1 MLLTNFK
8 NLIGGILSNRD
19 YKVVNLAGNTITLPL
34 SETVGANGFLN
45 NGYLWIGRVDE
56 NIHKDM
62 YKFNYD
68 NNNFTNSNQSTN
80 ILDDRIVYTGSWTN
94 NSTSDLVVTTVGV
107 SVHNP
112 SESVPNP
119 NWTKHFFIEISKLET
134 PITIKPN
141 ETKTFTIT
149 INF

>member
-8 NLIGGILSNRD
+8 NLISGILSNTNCDVRD
-19 YKVVNLAGNTITLPL
+19 AAGNTQTLTP
-34 SETVGANGFLN
+34 SEIVGANGLLN
-45 NGYLWIGRVDE
+45 NGYVWIGRADE

-68 NNNFTNSNQSTN
+68 NYSFTNSSQSTN
-80 ILDDRIVYTGSWTN
+80 ISNDRIVYTGSWTN
-94 NSTSDLVVTTVGV
+94 IATIDLVVTTVGV
-107 SVHNP
+107 SVHDTN
-112 SESVPNP
+112 
-119 NWTKHFFIEISKLET
+119 KKFFIEITKLET
-134 PITIKPN
+134 PITIKPG

>member
-8 NLIGGILSNRD
+8 NLISGILSNRD
-19 YKVVNLAGNTITLPL
+19 CNVANLTGNTITLTP
-34 SETVGANGFLN
+34 SEIVGADGVLSK
-45 NGYLWIGRVDE
+45 GQIWIGRGDE

-62 YKFNYD
+62 YNFNYD
-68 NNNFTNSNQSTN
+68 NTNFTSSNQSTN
-80 ILDDRIVYTGSWTN
+80 ILDDRIVYTGSKTN
-94 NSTSDLVVTTVGV
+94 KSTSDLVVTTVGV
-107 SVHNP
+107 SVHDDTW
-112 SESVPNP
+112 V
-119 NWTKHFFIEISKLET
+119 KHSFIEITKLET

>member
-8 NLIGGILSNRD
+8 NLISGILSNRD
-19 YKVVNLAGNTITLPL
+19 CNVLNVVGNEITLRP
-34 SETVGANGFLN
+34 SEIVGADGLLN
-45 NGYLWIGRVDE
+45 NGYLWIGIYDE

-68 NNNFTNSNQSTN
+68 NTNFTSSNQSTN
-80 ILDDRIVYTGSWTN
+80 ILDDRIVYTGSCTN
-94 NSTSDLVVTTVGV
+94 NYTSDLVVTNVGV
-107 SVHNP
+107 SVHDT
-112 SESVPNP
+112 
-119 NWTKHFFIEISKLET
+119 NWVRNFFIEISKLEN
-134 PITIKPN
+134 PVTIKPN

>member
-8 NLIGGILSNRD
+8 KLISGILSNSD
-19 YKVVNLAGNTITLPL
+19 CNVVDAAGNTKTLTP
-34 SETVGANGFLN
+34 SEMIGADGFLN
-45 NGYLWIGRVDE
+45 NGYLCIGRADE

-62 YKFNYD
+62 YRFDDD
-68 NNNFTNSNQSTN
+68 NSSFTSSNQSTN
-80 ILDDRIVYTGSWTN
+80 ISDGRIVYTASWTN
-94 NSTSDLVVTTVGV
+94 KLTSDLVVTTVGV
-107 SVHNP
+107 SVHNT
-112 SESVPNP
+112 
-119 NWTKHFFIEISKLET
+119 NWSRNFFIEISKLET

>member
-19 YKVVNLAGNTITLPL
+19 CNVVNVAGNTITLTP
-34 SETVGANGFLN
+34 SEIVGADGFLN
-45 NGYLWIGRVDE
+45 NGQIWVGTVIDE

-62 YKFNYD
+62 YTFNYD
-68 NNNFTNSNQSTN
+68 NTNFTSSNQSTN
-80 ILDDRIVYTGSWTN
+80 ISDDRIVYTISKTN
-94 NSTSDLVVTTVGV
+94 KSTSDLVVTTVGV
-107 SVHNP
+107 SVHNNTW
-112 SESVPNP
+112 V
-119 NWTKHFFIEISKLET
+119 KHFFIEITKLET
-134 PITIKPN
+134 PITIKAG

>member
-8 NLIGGILSNRD
+8 NLINGILSNRD
-19 YKVVNLAGNTITLPL
+19 CNAVRVAGNTITLTP
-34 SETVGANGFLN
+34 SEIVGADGLLN
-45 NGYLWIGRVDE
+45 NGYIWIGRADE

-62 YKFNYD
+62 YKFDYD
-68 NNNFTNSNQSTN
+68 NSNFTSSNQSTN
-80 ILDDRIVYTGSWTN
+80 ISDDRIVYTGSWTN

-107 SVHNP
+107 SVHDTTWERN
-112 SESVPNP
+112 
-119 NWTKHFFIEISKLET
+119 FFIEISKLEN
-134 PITIKPN
+134 PVTIKPN

>member
-8 NLIGGILSNRD
+8 NLIGGVLSNGD
-19 YKVVNLAGNTITLPL
+19 CKVVNVAGDTITLTP
-34 SETVGANGFLN
+34 SEIVGADGFLN
-45 NGYLWIGRVDE
+45 NGFLWIGRADE

-62 YKFNYD
+62 YRFDYD
-68 NNNFTNSNQSTN
+68 NTNFTSSNQSTS

-107 SVHNP
+107 SVHN
-112 SESVPNP
+112 SD
-119 NWTKHFFIEISKLET
+119 WKKHFFIEISKLEN
-134 PITIKPN
+134 PVTIKPN
-141 ETKTFTIT
+141 ETKTFTVT

>member
-19 YKVVNLAGNTITLPL
+19 CNVVDAGGNTKTLTP
-34 SETVGANGFLN
+34 SEIVGTDGLLN
-45 NGYLWIGRVDE
+45 NGYLLIGRSDE

-62 YKFNYD
+62 YEFSSD
-68 NNNFTNSNQSTN
+68 NTNFTSSNQSTN
-80 ILDDRIVYTGSWTN
+80 ISDDRIVYTSSWTN
-94 NSTSDLVVTTVGV
+94 ISTSDLVVTTVGV
-107 SVHNP
+107 NVHNT
-112 SESVPNP
+112 SWSRN
-119 NWTKHFFIEISKLET
+119 FFIEISKLEN
-134 PITIKPN
+134 PVTIKPN

>member
-8 NLIGGILSNRD
+8 NLISGILSNRD
-19 YKVVNLAGNTITLPL
+19 CDVVRVAGNTITLTP
-34 SETVGANGFLN
+34 SEIVGADGLLSNGF
-45 NGYLWIGRVDE
+45 LWIGRKDE

-62 YKFNYD
+62 YKFTYD
-68 NNNFTNSNQSTN
+68 NTNFTSSNQSTN
-80 ILDDRIVYTGSWTN
+80 ISDDRIVYTGSWTN

-107 SVHNP
+107 SVHDDTWAKQ
-112 SESVPNP
+112 S
-119 NWTKHFFIEISKLET
+119 FIEITKLET

>member
-8 NLIGGILSNRD
+8 NLISGILLNRD
-19 YKVVNLAGNTITLPL
+19 CNVVNLTGDTITLTP
-34 SETVGANGFLN
+34 SEIVGADGFLN
-45 NGYLWIGRVDE
+45 NGQIWIGRADE

-62 YKFNYD
+62 YNFNYD
-68 NNNFTNSNQSTN
+68 NTNFTSSNQSTN
-80 ILDDRIVYTGSWTN
+80 ILDDRIVYTCNKTN
-94 NSTSDLVVTTVGV
+94 KTTSDLVVTTVGV
-107 SVHNP
+107 SVHDNT
-112 SESVPNP
+112 
-119 NWTKHFFIEISKLET
+119 WKKHFFIEITKLET